1 MEGNHPLLWL
11 AVIAIG
17 AYHGLNPGMGWPLAL
32 SRALFERRE
41 SAVFST
47 LGPIA
52 TGHVLAMAVVLL
64 PFALLVRVFD
74 HARGIGITAGLV
86 VAGFG
91 LYRLVD
97 RRHPYF
103 LARIRPTQVA
113 LWSFLVAMA
122 HGAGFMLV
130 PVMLGLCVSAPA
142 QVTRDGLGTAHSA
155 MMVLMANDIATALA
169 VALVHTLAMVA
180 VGGLVA
186 WAVFRYL
193 GLRFLSRSWFDL
205 DRVWAASLVATG
217 LIATGTAA
225 L

>member
-1 MEGNHPLLWL
+1 MEGHRPALWL

-41 SAVFST
+41 RAVFAS

-52 TGHVLAMAVVLL
+52 TGHMLAMAVVLL
-64 PFALLVRVFD
+64 PFALLVRVFE
-74 HARGIGITAGLV
+74 HARGVGIAAGLL

-91 LYRLVD
+91 FYRLID
-97 RRHPYF
+97 RRHPRF

-122 HGAGFMLV
+122 HGAGLMLV
-130 PVMLGLCVSAPA
+130 PVVLGLCAPA
-142 QVTRDGLGTAHSA
+142 QPAHEGQNSAHS
-155 MMVLMANDIATALA
+155 MMMAIMADDIATALV

-180 VGGLVA
+180 AGGLVA
-186 WAVFRYL
+186 WAVFRFL
-193 GLRFLSRSWFDL
+193 GLRYLSRSWFDL
-205 DRVWAASLVATG
+205 DRIWAASLVATG
-217 LIATGTAA
+217 LIASGTAA

>member
-1 MEGNHPLLWL
+1 MEDHRLILWL

-41 SAVFST
+41 RAVFST

-52 TGHVLAMAVVLL
+52 TGHVLAMGIVLL
-64 PFALLVRVFD
+64 PFALLVHVLD
-74 HARGIGITAGLV
+74 HARSIGIAAGLL

-91 LYRLVD
+91 LYRLID
-97 RRHPYF
+97 RRHPAF

-122 HGAGFMLV
+122 HGAGLMLV
-130 PVMLGLCVSAPA
+130 PVFLGLCVSAPA
-142 QVTRDGLGTAHSA
+142 QAARDGPDGAHSA
-155 MMVLMANDIATALA
+155 MMALMASNVATALT
-169 VALVHTLAMVA
+169 VALVHTLAMVTA
-180 VGGLVA
+180 GGLVA

-193 GLRFLSRSWFDL
+193 GLGFLSRSWFDL
-205 DRVWAASLVATG
+205 DRIWAASLFATG
-217 LIATGTAA
+217 LIASGTAA